1 LINDHKTRNWPSHF
15 YYLLGALFITLLLGL
30 IQYFN
35 TTNEQKSNSLQSYLD
50 TEYATVIDAIKNNHP
65 KEIDYQLL
73 NASPYDILIQQNDST
88 AYWNNFITPLEL
100 RLKSSNDYAILYKT
114 IKNKY
119 NITLGLDLATRG
131 KLSDFINKKLNR
143 KLVTGNITSDPVI
156 ITDFQ
161 KKEYKISSIKL
172 KPNSWLNQVFY
183 FFYLLTFILILRYVY
198 IKVFDSKSLPVVS
211 GLGIGILMFVI
222 DYFGFSRLHQ
232 ETFLASITN
241 ENHSLWPN
249 LQSSLIGL
257 VIVTYTLTVL
267 KRSKALQNINSKIK
281 TVLFPFI
288 ISFGF
293 IYLCYSAKG
302 LLYSEP
308 LSGLHNNTL
317 QYTSQ
322 GIAFLIAFILGI
334 STLFYASLIL
344 FKTISPLQKQWQK
357 YIGNL
362 GGILL
367 TLPIS
372 YYLRIEIPI
381 WTLYTFVLSYILI
394 LELYLENM
402 EKNIVYTIWW
412 IIIFSGFIASVT
424 FYYRLHDSIKVQS
437 ETISDLYSF
446 PLEKNDKKAKAID
459 SLLKTSDIFPQLA
472 SLPYPSGLDK
482 DDYESYVK
490 SIISKSGID
499 LRSSKISIE
508 VVDKQGIT
516 LFNNHFST
524 AYTFVQA
531 IAKANRQTDHI
542 FFNSFDNAYYLQYK
556 IENKEYNDNPLTLSI
571 KYVVNDDDYNVTPE
585 SNYIIF
591 KNKITINSNLVD
603 NTDFN
608 IGFIK
613 NIDTTQITKDV
624 TYSVYH
630 PTDEVK
636 IVGFNKIG
644 GLIKPISLFSFIVSI
659 SGILLFFISLI
670 NTRLRFLPSE
680 LDVQFYQSSSLRT
693 KIQLAIIMLIVFS
706 FLIIGIMTSFYFNS
720 VLENYN
726 NNDQKED
733 VTSIINDIRNSIE
746 GVENNLLA
754 GSTVQ
759 AKIDEMAH
767 VHDKNLAFFD
777 SQGKLLEASFTKPK
791 ISRVPF
797 DIVRGFANNSSPTPQ
812 NRIKLEQ
819 EKYTMEFLPVYYKSQ
834 RNPYGY
840 LGISY
845 KPINNSSRSIRDFL
859 STILNVYVFLFLI
872 AGALAIAIGN
882 SITKPLAILSNKLKE
897 FKLGKTNKVL
907 DWDTKDEIGKLIN
920 EYNTLTEKLDESVS
934 ILARTERDVAW
945 REMAKQVAHEI
956 KNPLTPMKL
965 SIQYLEKAVKSNPD
979 SATEMIERVSSTL
992 IEQIN
997 NLNQIAN
1004 EFSNFATMP
1013 KASNEKIII
1022 NEIVEAIHDLFR
1034 KREDMDIQMTE
1045 PIDDLFVFAD
1055 RNHLVRILNNI
1066 VKNAIQAI
1074 PTDKM
1079 GIINMSLS
1087 KVGDMAVVAV
1097 KDNGTGIPDDM
1108 KDKVFTPNFTTK
1120 SSGTGLGLAI
1130 SANMIESFNG
1140 RIYFETKVGTGTE
1153 FFVEIPLMRL
1163 QDNYPEQKN
1172 RVTLD

>member
-472 SLPYPSGLDK
+472 SLPIYNI
-482 DDYESYVK
+482 K
-490 SIISKSGID
+490 SKT
-499 LRSSKISIE
+499 RNTM
-508 VVDKQGIT
+508 IT
-516 LFNNHFST
+516 H
-524 AYTFVQA
+524 
-531 IAKANRQTDHI
+531 
-542 FFNSFDNAYYLQYK
+542 
-556 IENKEYNDNPLTLSI
+556 
-571 KYVVNDDDYNVTPE
+571 
-585 SNYIIF
+585 
-591 KNKITINSNLVD
+591 
-603 NTDFN
+603 
-608 IGFIK
+608 
-613 NIDTTQITKDV
+613 
-624 TYSVYH
+624 
-630 PTDEVK
+630 
-636 IVGFNKIG
+636 
-644 GLIKPISLFSFIVSI
+644 
-659 SGILLFFISLI
+659 
-670 NTRLRFLPSE
+670 
-680 LDVQFYQSSSLRT
+680 
-693 KIQLAIIMLIVFS
+693 
-706 FLIIGIMTSFYFNS
+706 
-720 VLENYN
+720 
-726 NNDQKED
+726 
-733 VTSIINDIRNSIE
+733 
-746 GVENNLLA
+746 
-754 GSTVQ
+754 
-759 AKIDEMAH
+759 
-767 VHDKNLAFFD
+767 
-777 SQGKLLEASFTKPK
+777 
-791 ISRVPF
+791 
-797 DIVRGFANNSSPTPQ
+797 
-812 NRIKLEQ
+812 
-819 EKYTMEFLPVYYKSQ
+819 
-834 RNPYGY
+834 
-840 LGISY
+840 
-845 KPINNSSRSIRDFL
+845 
-859 STILNVYVFLFLI
+859 
-872 AGALAIAIGN
+872 
-882 SITKPLAILSNKLKE
+882 
-897 FKLGKTNKVL
+897 
-907 DWDTKDEIGKLIN
+907 
-920 EYNTLTEKLDESVS
+920 
-934 ILARTERDVAW
+934 
-945 REMAKQVAHEI
+945 
-956 KNPLTPMKL
+956 
-965 SIQYLEKAVKSNPD
+965 
-979 SATEMIERVSSTL
+979 
-992 IEQIN
+992 
-997 NLNQIAN
+997 
-1004 EFSNFATMP
+1004 
-1013 KASNEKIII
+1013 
-1022 NEIVEAIHDLFR
+1022 
-1034 KREDMDIQMTE
+1034 
-1045 PIDDLFVFAD
+1045 
-1055 RNHLVRILNNI
+1055 
-1066 VKNAIQAI
+1066 
-1074 PTDKM
+1074 
-1079 GIINMSLS
+1079 
-1087 KVGDMAVVAV
+1087 
-1097 KDNGTGIPDDM
+1097 
-1108 KDKVFTPNFTTK
+1108 
-1120 SSGTGLGLAI
+1120 
-1130 SANMIESFNG
+1130 
-1140 RIYFETKVGTGTE
+1140 
-1153 FFVEIPLMRL
+1153 
-1163 QDNYPEQKN
+1163 
-1172 RVTLD
+1172 